1 MTTLSKSE
9 HKVFVNFLK
18 QLLLI
23 KPNNAKDKLSKNA
36 PLGKFINSSNYK
48 RSFFKEILKF
58 SKIA

>member
-1 MTTLSKSE
+1 MTTPSKSE
-9 HKVFVNFLK
+9 HKVFVNFVK

-36 PLGKFINSSNYK
+36 QFESLLTQAITKD
-48 RSFFKEILKF
+48 FFKEILKS